1 MTPRFNK
8 IPSLILTVLFIVIG
22 CFAVPTAKHPRGMA
36 ALLAGALG
44 IILLSEYA
52 RSRRPAPPPRQS
64 VKRRTAAPATATAS
78 PLGKQGL
85 QWFSWDA
92 HVDILLP
99 ESLAAAWEGTKSPA
113 DGRVIDAKF
122 RSEPGK
128 PACDY
133 DRACDIEAVIA
144 PIPVGS
150 GTGLVISNAPLI
162 TWVPQPNGGCL
173 VVALAWGE
181 LSDDLALQAV
191 AATPSE
197 AFGTPSFIFD
207 SPDSCLVLFAAA
219 DTYGSQYGYGHLAI
233 DLPAGS
239 YRVTTAEWKQD
250 ATLLLHS
257 FQRL

>member
-8 IPSLILTVLFIVIG
+8 IRLLILTVLFIVIG
-22 CFAVPTAKHPRGMA
+22 IFAVPTAKHPGGMA

-52 RSRRPAPPPRQS
+52 RSRRPAPPPRPP
-64 VKRRTAAPATATAS
+64 VKRRTVTES
-78 PLGKQGL
+78 PLGKNGL

-99 ESLAAAWEGTKSPA
+99 ESLAAAWEGTKPPA

-122 RSEPGK
+122 RSDPTK
-128 PACDY
+128 PPCDY
-133 DRACDIEAVIA
+133 DRACDVESAIA

-162 TWVPQPNGGCL
+162 TWVSQSGGGCL
-173 VVALAWGE
+173 VVALAWSE
-181 LSDDLALQAV
+181 LSDDLSLQAV
-191 AATPSE
+191 AATPPE
-197 AFGTPSFIFD
+197 AFGAPSFTFD
-207 SPDSCLVLFAAA
+207 SPDSRLVLFAAA

-233 DLPAGS
+233 DLTAGS